1 MVKYTAFPFIAVVI
15 FSLPLTACHHG
26 GVGAVLDSEVHS
38 VSAVD
43 GNLSKLQNMVVSVPV
58 DDLMFRIA
66 FEEQLVSKISG
77 SNMKV
82 YQYTKI
88 FPPVKKYTDQ
98 EIKKTLSD
106 LQAQAMLVVDVQSD
120 NETQFGVAT
129 TGKSVSPGAAWGNS
143 TSTGVFVQ
151 GVTSTQSNSA
161 STAMSKRVLKAT
173 VTIYDIS
180 TQDKIWIAGMVTK
193 AGEGSRGGSGI
204 TADRYIAEITAAR
217 ISEKLSRDGL
227 VRKKKSPVMEKFL
240 GSSTPKAE

>member
-1 MVKYTAFPFIAVVI
+1 MVKNTAFPFIAVVI
-15 FSLPLTACHHG
+15 FSLHLTACHHG

-98 EIKKTLSD
+98 EIKKVLSD
-106 LQAQAMLVVDVQSD
+106 LQVQAMLVVDVQSD

-129 TGKSVSPGAAWGNS
+129 KGESVSPGAAWGNS

-173 VTIYDIS
+173 VTLYDIS
-180 TQDKIWIAGMVTK
+180 TQEKIWIAGMVTK
-193 AGEGSRGGSGI
+193 AGEGSRKGSGI
-204 TADRYIAEITAAR
+204 TADHYIAEIAAAR

-227 VRKKKSPVMEKFL
+227 VRKKKSPVMEKFI